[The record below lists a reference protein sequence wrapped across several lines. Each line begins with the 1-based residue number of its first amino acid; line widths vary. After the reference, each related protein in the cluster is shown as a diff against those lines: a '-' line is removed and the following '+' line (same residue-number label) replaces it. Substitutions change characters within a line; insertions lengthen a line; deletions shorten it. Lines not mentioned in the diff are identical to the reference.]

1 MSAKATDS
9 LFREIEHFI
18 SESRKLLQSGD
29 YLEMSGLD
37 DQVRSLCETVLLL
50 SQEERIAY
58 ADRLQKLLAD
68 LKALGDA
75 MVVQRDQLADEI
87 RSVSHHK
94 KASKAYKIVDASD
107 DYGSRDD
114 DSD

>member
-1 MSAKATDS
+1 MSSKPTEM
-9 LFREIEHFI
+9 LFREIETFI
-18 SESRKLLQSGD
+18 TDSSALLDAGD
-29 YLEMSGLD
+29 YLELSGLD
-37 DQVRSLCETVLLL
+37 SQVRTLCEAVLQL

-58 ADRLQKLLAD
+58 ADRLQQLLAD
-68 LKALGDA
+68 LKILGDR
-75 MVVQRDQLADEI
+75 MVHQRDQLAEEI
-87 RSVSHHK
+87 RGLSQHK